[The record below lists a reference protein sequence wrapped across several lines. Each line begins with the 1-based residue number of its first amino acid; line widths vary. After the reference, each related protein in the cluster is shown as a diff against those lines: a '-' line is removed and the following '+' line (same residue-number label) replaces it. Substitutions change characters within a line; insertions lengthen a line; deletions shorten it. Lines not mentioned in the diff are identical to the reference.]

1 MLTEIVRRIETHQE
15 READLCFSVAQELG
29 LHREASCLST
39 GPEFHAEQEPHSEA
53 PKPRV
58 RPKDVDLKE
67 YQESVKVMLFWCV
80 FIHDTSLVSHMFN
93 KHSLQPLASTDR
105 G

>member
-1 MLTEIVRRIETHQE
+1 MLTEIVWRIRAHQE
-15 READLCFSVAQELG
+15 READLNSSVAQELG
-29 LHREASCLST
+29 LHREASCLNT
-39 GPEFHAEQEPHSEA
+39 GPEFHAEQEPHGEA
-53 PKPRV
+53 PKARV

-80 FIHDTSLVSHMFN
+80 FIHDTSLVSHMFEN
-93 KHSLQPLASTDR
+93 HSLQPLVSINR